1 MPARLH
7 RRHRGSALLM
17 PDASWGGGSDHTLVV
32 VFLRGGA
39 DTLSILPPYGDDRYY
54 RSRPTLAVAPP
65 GTGTRAAIRLDDHY
79 SLHPDMLPLEAAYR
93 EGRLTFVQGVGIDN
107 ASGSHFECQDQMEHG
122 DGSPNA
128 PAGGGWLGRFL
139 RSRADAADSP
149 LSAVAIG
156 TGLPESLRGA
166 PSASVMERLEDIA
179 IRPPG
184 GNPEQ
189 VIARLASLYGP
200 DMTLLGE
207 RGRQTLD
214 LFRRLSELGMDSP
227 TTAPTDAYPVGRFG
241 DALRQVARLVRAEVG
256 LRVAC
261 LDLPGWDT
269 HFFQGS
275 TDGQQAGLIG
285 VLARGLAAFERDLP
299 RHGGRFTVLVTTE
312 FGRRF
317 YENASQGTD
326 HGRGFA
332 ALLLGDR
339 VAGGRVVGTWPLDEI
354 AEPALAGPG
363 GLTISL
369 DARSLFAEVLQGSLA
384 ATNAQLATVFP
395 GLKVQRLGLFAI

>member
-1 MPARLH
+1 
-7 RRHRGSALLM
+7 M
-17 PDASWGGGSDHTLVV
+17 PDAIWRGRSDHTLVV

-39 DTLSILPPYGDDRYY
+39 DTLSILPPYSDDRYY
-54 RSRPTLAVAPP
+54 RSRPTLAVARP
-65 GTGTRAAIRLDDHY
+65 GTATRAAIRLDDHY
-79 SLHPDMLPLEAAYR
+79 GLHPDMLPLEAAYR
-93 EGRLTFVQGVGIDN
+93 EGRLAFVQGVGIDN
-107 ASGSHFECQDQMEHG
+107 DSGSHFGCQDQMEHG
-122 DGSPNA
+122 DGSA
-128 PAGGGWLGRFL
+128 DTPAGGGWLGRFL
-139 RSRADAADSP
+139 RSCADAADSP

-179 IRPPG
+179 LRPPWG
-184 GNPEQ
+184 DPEQ
-189 VIARLASLYGP
+189 VVARLASLYGP
-200 DMTLLGE
+200 DRTLLGE

-214 LFRRLSELGMDSP
+214 LFRRLSELGIDSS
-227 TTAPTDAYPVGRFG
+227 TTATSDAYPVGRFG
-241 DALRQVARLVRAEVG
+241 DALRQVARLVRGEVG

-285 VLARGLAAFERDLP
+285 TLARGMAAFERDLP
-299 RHGGRFTVLVTTE
+299 RHRGRYTMLVTTE
-312 FGRRF
+312 FGRRV

-332 ALLLGDR
+332 ALVLGEG
-339 VAGGRVVGTWPLDEI
+339 VAGGRVLGPWPLEEI
-354 AEPALAGPG
+354 AEPTLAGPG
-363 GLTISL
+363 GLAISL

-384 ATNAQLATVFP
+384 ATDSQLASVFP
-395 GLKVQRLGLFAI
+395 GHAVRRQGLFSV